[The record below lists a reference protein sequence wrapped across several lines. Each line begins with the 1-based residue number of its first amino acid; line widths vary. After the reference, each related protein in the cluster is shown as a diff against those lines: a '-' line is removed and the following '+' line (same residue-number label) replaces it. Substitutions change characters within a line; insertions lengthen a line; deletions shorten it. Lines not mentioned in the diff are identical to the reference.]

1 MITDHLLL
9 HQKDLAILAESSYIK
24 TTLYDLSQ
32 RLQQPNAASSFTVN
46 QSRSSVV
53 QAWNN
58 VLNNSPIDFG
68 DVIGLS
74 VNRFAVA
81 NQNYNGANTW
91 VTRNEEPVRE
101 AIGWPEALYMMTPS
115 GFQLL
120 RVNQLTTNKLTFAAS
135 GSTEEILQRM
145 TEFFN
150 SMKNLR
156 NRKKKSFRLI

>member
-1 MITDHLLL
+1 M
-9 HQKDLAILAESSYIK
+9 AESSYIK

-32 RLQQPNAASSFTVN
+32 RLQQPNAASFFTVN

-101 AIGWPEALYMMTPS
+101 AIGW
-115 GFQLL
+115 L
-120 RVNQLTTNKLTFAAS
+120 RGSVYDDTKRLSKFAS
-135 GSTEEILQRM
+135 ESINDE
-145 TEFFN
+145 
-150 SMKNLR
+150 
-156 NRKKKSFRLI
+156 